1 VHGSLFALGGRG
13 LDPALC
19 AAMGLPRRPER
30 DQPPL

>member
-19 AAMGLPRRPER
+19 AAMGFLA
-30 DQPPL
+30 DQNAINHL